1 MIVEN
6 ISKEHKTKGSK
17 CTGKTSSKKQIQVLS
32 VNQPTQ
38 EESQAKIKELSEY
51 LSVAWVSPDNLE

>member
-1 MIVEN
+1 MLEKN
-6 ISKEHKTKGSK
+6 SAISRKPQRAKCKAKTAI
-17 CTGKTSSKKQIQVLS
+17 KKKIEVLS

-38 EESQAKIKELSEY
+38 EEAQAKIKELSEY